1 MCSLIFEQELPT
13 LLIYASAMNTIC
25 KPFVF
30 SVENLELISLFYNIK
45 MGQDSVTLLSK
56 PIALF

>member
-45 MGQDSVTLLSK
+45 MGQDSVTLM
-56 PIALF
+56 